1 MFECCRRRIKKA
13 IKSNIPWYE
22 IAKGELGEKEIPGDM
37 DNPRIVEYGESVDLE
52 VSDDETPW
60 CAIFVNWCLKK
71 VGQEGTNLATARSFL
86 DWGVGIEYPTKGCI
100 VVFKR
105 GNSSWQGH
113 VGFYVEENNTY
124 IKVLGGN
131 QSNSVKYSWYRKS
144 DLLGYRWPKNVL

>member
-1 MFECCRRRIKKA
+1 VENKYSWM
-13 IKSNIPWYE
+13 E
-22 IAKGELGEKEIPGDM
+22 IAEAELGEKEIPGDM
-37 DNPRIVEYGESVDLE
+37 DNPRIVEYGEAVSLK

-60 CAIFVNWCLKK
+60 CAIFVNWALKE
-71 VGQEGTNLATARSFL
+71 VGMVGTNLANARSFL
-86 DWGVGIEYPTKGCI
+86 KWGTEITEPKKGCV

-113 VGFYVEENNTY
+113 VGFYVEENADY

-144 DLLGYRWPKNVL
+144 DFLGYRWPKDLG